1 MSLKHILV
9 IFAKNVCFLRHT
21 HFTIFVSGCTR
32 SLVFFYL
39 GRFFW
44 STYEPRGLLL
54 FKLYQ
59 RTLTLAL
66 LPQLPNFFDLFSDCY
81 KSLFFFRPIVFC
93 WFKFDKGKC
102 FCYICDIKILFVTC
116 KPILESLATP

>member
-44 STYEPRGLLL
+44 SIYEPRGLLL
-54 FKLYQ
+54 FKLNQ
-59 RTLTLAL
+59 TTLTLAL

-81 KSLFFFRPIVFC
+81 KSFFFLGQLFFAGSNLTKESVFAI
-93 WFKFDKGKC
+93 
-102 FCYICDIKILFVTC
+102 YVT
-116 KPILESLATP
+116 